1 MYWPS
6 CSNNFSDTCLTEQL
20 RNRVPWGSS
29 YLDIGG
35 PGAGPLGLLHC
46 RDCDVTVTLSRMI
59 TEKSNL
65 PLRQERPP
73 TLWRA
78 LQACA
83 LSPLKHS
90 LEVYPPCHTRTYTLP
105 TVPSI
110 VSSVVLLLKYKMTS
124 CWFFN
129 FKCNFFLTLS
139 LSQFLRL
146 PAPYKL
152 LCFSFAIPDNIAPML
167 PKCLVFLTYTVTLL
181 LFLPQIPFL
190 KYTLVQRLRTKQDFL
205 LFWIGAHEIQA
216 RILHR
221 LYNIYSPFGIVF
233 DFDFSFNFN
242 NNNKFNLII
251 FLLSRFHVLPFC
263 FVVHHPHRFSKDK
276 KAVSISISFI
286 KNGGR

>member
-124 CWFFN
+124 CWFSILSATSFSRSPSLN
-129 FKCNFFLTLS
+129 FCVSQPLTS
-139 LSQFLRL
+139 YCAS
-146 PAPYKL
+146 P
-152 LCFSFAIPDNIAPML
+152 
-167 PKCLVFLTYTVTLL
+167 L
-181 LFLPQIPFL
+181 LFLTI
-190 KYTLVQRLRTKQDFL
+190 L
-205 LFWIGAHEIQA
+205 LQCS
-216 RILHR
+216 L
-221 LYNIYSPFGIVF
+221 NV
-233 DFDFSFNFN
+233 
-242 NNNKFNLII
+242 
-251 FLLSRFHVLPFC
+251 
-263 FVVHHPHRFSKDK
+263 
-276 KAVSISISFI
+276 
-286 KNGGR
+286 